1 MICKIWLWIS
11 FLEKCMWFFHEWN
24 GNWRWNSKKY
34 EGNPSLQTKVNV
46 NPKNNERKFAKV
58 ACPKKPHFIL
68 K

>member
-1 MICKIWLWIS
+1 MNEMEIEDEIQKI
-11 FLEKCMWFFHEWN
+11 
-24 GNWRWNSKKY
+24 Y